1 VQNSEILTVIGGSG
15 SGKSTLLKTII
26 RFCTIFKGELHID
39 GERIDNLNETSLQH
53 VRKKMGMVF
62 QGAALFDSMTV
73 YENVAFPLIEKRSV
87 PRGEIKQRVMQVLTQ
102 LDMDDFKDSLPDALS
117 GGQKK
122 RVGLAR
128 VLVEHPMIILY
139 DEPTSGL
146 DPVMSRY
153 VNEMIYKA
161 REDFGITSIVVSH
174 DMSSVFAISDRI
186 AAIFDQTILQT
197 GTPDEIKKSQL
208 PQIREF
214 VNSNIKFEKK

>member
-1 VQNSEILTVIGGSG
+1 MQNSEILTVIGGSG